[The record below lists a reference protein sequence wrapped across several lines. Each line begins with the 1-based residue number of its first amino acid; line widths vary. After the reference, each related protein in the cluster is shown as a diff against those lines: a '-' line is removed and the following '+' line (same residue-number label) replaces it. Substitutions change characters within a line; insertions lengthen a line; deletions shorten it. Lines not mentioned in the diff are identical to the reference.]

1 MSTYKQR
8 AANRANAQKS
18 TGPKTEQGKARSK
31 MNAVTHGLTAAQCV
45 LIEGEDPDEFEAL
58 CADLIAKYQP
68 STAFGRELVV
78 QLAVETWRLRRVG
91 GLEGRFVR
99 ACQEETRTE
108 VEASFDEAYYQP
120 LREEAERRCT
130 RSFKNRLGA
139 ISLDAILA
147 ANLGTYDS
155 RFEKYFEE
163 VQAEAKGR
171 GCEPPNRELTAAEL
185 AETYQVGAVNIFLD
199 AEKSDTLDKLSR
211 YQTSVLNNMFRILR
225 LLEAEQKLTRVI
237 DA

>member
-1 MSTYKQR
+1 
-8 AANRANAQKS
+8 
-18 TGPKTEQGKARSK
+18 
-31 MNAVTHGLTAAQCV
+31 
-45 LIEGEDPDEFEAL
+45 
-58 CADLIAKYQP
+58 
-68 STAFGRELVV
+68 
-78 QLAVETWRLRRVG
+78 
-91 GLEGRFVR
+91 VR

-211 YQTSVLNNMFRILR
+211 YRTSLLNNMFRILR
-225 LLEAEQKLTRVI
+225 LLEAEQKLTKVI